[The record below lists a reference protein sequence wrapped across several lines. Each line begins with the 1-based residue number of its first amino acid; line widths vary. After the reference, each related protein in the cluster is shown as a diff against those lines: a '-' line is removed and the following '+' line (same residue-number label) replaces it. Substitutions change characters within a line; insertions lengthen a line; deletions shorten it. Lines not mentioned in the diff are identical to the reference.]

1 MDCRLGLAGSRWLSL
16 LADWGFLTM
25 TEDEPFVDYYAVL
38 QVKPDCSHRGLE
50 AAYRQLA
57 KMYHPDHP
65 ETADLD
71 KFNAV
76 IEAYRNLRNPD
87 KRAEYDAV
95 YAYRSDTAFEFVAE
109 HPADAEDRSAL
120 SDSEAHTKIL
130 RELYKRRR
138 ENPQDAGI
146 VRFYLQQMLGC
157 SDDNFDFHV
166 WYLKAKSL
174 IETTENGTLAIT
186 IEGVDHVIA
195 LSRTAMA
202 EKLRIEQSHD

>member
-1 MDCRLGLAGSRWLSL
+1 MI
-16 LADWGFLTM
+16 
-25 TEDEPFVDYYAVL
+25 EDEPFIDYYAVL

-76 IEAYRNLRNPD
+76 IEAYRNLRNPE
-87 KRAEYDAV
+87 KRADYDAV
-95 YAYRSDTAFEFVAE
+95 YAVRSDTAFEFVAE
-109 HPADAEDRSAL
+109 HPADADDRSAL

-138 ENPQDAGI
+138 ENAQDAGI
-146 VRFYLQQMLGC
+146 VRFYLQHMLDC

-166 WYLKAKSL
+166 WYLKAKGL

-202 EKLRIEQSHD
+202 EKLRIGQSHD

>member
-1 MDCRLGLAGSRWLSL
+1 MI
-16 LADWGFLTM
+16 
-25 TEDEPFVDYYAVL
+25 EDEPFVDYYSVL
-38 QVKPDCSHRGLE
+38 QVSPDCSHRGLE
-50 AAYRQLA
+50 TAYRQLA

-87 KRAEYDAV
+87 KRTDYDAV
-95 YAYRSDTAFEFVAE
+95 YASRSDTAFEFVTE

-138 ENPQDAGI
+138 ENAQDAGI
-146 VRFYLQQMLGC
+146 VRFYLQQMLDC

-202 EKLRIEQSHD
+202 EKLRIGQSHD